1 MKKSIGI
8 ILMMFLFGGLIV
20 SLEGAVA
27 GDGEALF
34 KSKCGSCH
42 TSGAEAPVFSPVK
55 FASSQ
60 WERFF
65 KRDKHNRWR
74 DTSGTISPD
83 EMEAVKQY
91 LMAHAADS
99 DLPIAAGLK

>member
-1 MKKSIGI
+1 MKKVIG
-8 ILMMFLFGGLIV
+8 FLVVLFFLPFFVYI
-20 SLEGAVA
+20 STLAAE
-27 GDGEALF
+27 DGEALF

-42 TSGAEAPVFSPVK
+42 KTGGEGPLFSPVK

-65 KRDKHNRWR
+65 AKNKHERKK
-74 DTSGTISPD
+74 DISD
-83 EMEAVKQY
+83 VVSAGEADAILKY
-91 LMAHAADS
+91 LSSHAADS